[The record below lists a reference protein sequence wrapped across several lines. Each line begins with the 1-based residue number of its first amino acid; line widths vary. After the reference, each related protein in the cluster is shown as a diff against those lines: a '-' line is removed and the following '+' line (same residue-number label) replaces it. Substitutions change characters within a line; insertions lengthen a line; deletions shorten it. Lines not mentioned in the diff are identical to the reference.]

1 MDVLLL
7 NSLLL
12 VSILTSS
19 TYSSVLKLSD
29 VYSRIE
35 KIYFI
40 SEIVIP
46 MTWAFRFRLETKKL
60 CNFINISSLRFVKFV
75 FIKAVLTEGC

>member
-60 CNFINISSLRFVKFV
+60 CNFIFPHSDLLSLYLSKLF
-75 FIKAVLTEGC
+75 